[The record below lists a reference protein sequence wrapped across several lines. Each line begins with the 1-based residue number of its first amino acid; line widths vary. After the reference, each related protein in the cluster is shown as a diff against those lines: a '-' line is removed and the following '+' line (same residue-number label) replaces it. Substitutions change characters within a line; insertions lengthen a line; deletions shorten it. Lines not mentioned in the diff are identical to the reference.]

1 MTVPAPA
8 VQRQREDQ
16 RKDEAWPA
24 ETLTSETSG
33 NSTTSADEPRRHRTY
48 EEVREDLRLRKQARE
63 EKEASQRL
71 ASSNGA
77 KTRFSN
83 SPTTP
88 SLDSEPS
95 RWALK
100 RLQDK
105 ARMERQAQLTSASQ
119 VAAVKKRK
127 PKSAHLQEVKSQLY
141 IPQSISVVNLS
152 KLLNVRLERL
162 QHIMVE
168 SGFENNAH
176 DYVLTAD
183 VATLLA
189 EEFNFK
195 VIVDDTSSF
204 DLYAQPMPTDTSTLP
219 MRPPFVTIMGHVDHG
234 KTTLLDT
241 LRKSSV
247 AAKEAGGITQHI
259 GAFSVKL
266 PGGKQ
271 ITFLDT
277 PGHAAFESMRQRGA
291 SVTDIVVLVVAA
303 DDSVMPQTKEAIKHA
318 LNAKVNMIVAINKT
332 DKPGVDVEKVKR
344 DLMAHGVEV
353 EDFGGD
359 IQSVAVSGLTGKGL
373 DNLESAIVSLAEI
386 LDIRAEAVGIPEGW
400 VIESSVKKGR
410 GNVASMIVKRG
421 TIKTGTFIVAGKTWC
436 KVRAMTDEA
445 GKTLRTAG
453 PGTPVEVTGW
463 SVLPVAGDEV
473 LGASSE
479 KEAKQVV
486 SNRVL
491 RAEQIQ
497 QLSDI
502 EAINE
507 KRLKEREDA
516 LKAAAV
522 DNAETTNVSSESQSR
537 TIEVPFIVKG
547 DVSGSV
553 EAVMD
558 SIVGIGND
566 EVRTKLIDSG
576 VGEVSES
583 DVLRAA
589 ASSGKIVAFNVP
601 IDNKAKATAAREG
614 IQILSHN
621 IIYRL
626 IDDVR
631 DTLAGFLEP
640 IRQQKVLGEAE
651 ILKIFS
657 INTKGRESKNIAGC
671 RVTNG
676 TINRAEQIRIS
687 RKKEVVYEGKLAV
700 FKQVKQ
706 DIQTLGKGND
716 CGMEFE
722 SFQDFQEGDT
732 IQCFTTEEIKRTL

>member
-16 RKDEAWPA
+16 RQDEAWPA

-105 ARMERQAQLTSASQ
+105 ARMERQAQVTSASQ

-486 SNRVL
+486 SNRIL